1 MDFKEHLKKYLSEK
15 EIDSLIDSFDKKE
28 HKGLILNPSKMSDE
42 KFVKL
47 FPNVK
52 KHPIVP
58 HAYLYDQDEYE
69 MGKSIYH
76 DLGCFYIQD
85 PSASLVSYLLSPK
98 AGEQVL
104 DMCAAPGGKSV
115 QASILMNQ
123 QGILYS
129 NDLSFKR
136 AEILL
141 SNIERMGLGNVVVL
155 SSDLSNIKGLEN
167 NFDAI
172 ILDAPCSG
180 SGMFRRSEEMK
191 DDWTYEK
198 VIKASHIQKD
208 LILMAYSFLKEG
220 GRLIYSTCSYS
231 YEEDE
236 EVVQY
241 LLDNSDAS
249 LIPLPENKMFYR
261 SSMKE
266 TIHLFPHHFVGE
278 GHFIAL
284 IKKPGESHLE
294 KSESYKFTR
303 KGMSK
308 GDSKVIYHFELPN
321 KPIEKLMSI
330 ALRPGLFTYS
340 EIAGKKIVSHHYSH
354 YLSSENSYPLNDDQ
368 LKKYIHGETITV
380 NDNKNYSV
388 VSYDGINVG
397 AVNKTNNILK
407 NLYPKGLRR

>member
-1 MDFKEHLKKYLSEK
+1 MEFKEHLKKYLNE
-15 EIDSLIDSFDKKE
+15 EDINSLTDSFDKKE

-42 KFVKL
+42 KFIKL

-76 DLGCFYIQD
+76 DLGSFYIQD
-85 PSASLVSYLLSPK
+85 PSASLVSYFLMPK
-98 AGEQVL
+98 ECEQVL

-115 QASILMNQ
+115 QASMLMNQ
-123 QGILYS
+123 KGILYS

-141 SNIERMGLGNVVVL
+141 SNVERMGLGNVVVL
-155 SSDLSNIKGLEN
+155 STDLSKIKGLEN
-167 NFDAI
+167 SFDAI

-180 SGMFRRSEEMK
+180 SGMFRKMSEMK

-208 LILMAYSFLKEG
+208 LIMLAYSFLKEG

-236 EVVQY
+236 EVVRY
-241 LLDNSDAS
+241 LLDNSDATLIS
-249 LIPLPENKMFYR
+249 LPDNEMFYR
-261 SSMKE
+261 SDMKE
-266 TIHLFPHHFVGE
+266 AIHLFPNKFVGE

-284 IKKPGESHLE
+284 IKKPGQSNLE
-294 KSESYKFTR
+294 KSEPYHFTR

-308 GDSKVIYHFELPN
+308 GDSKVVYHFELPN
-321 KPIEKLMSI
+321 KPIEKLVNI
-330 ALRPGLFTYS
+330 ALRPGLFTFS
-340 EIAGKKIVSHHYSH
+340 EFSNKKIVSHHYSH
-354 YLSSENSYPLNDDQ
+354 YLDSKDSYPLNDIE
-368 LKKYIHGETITV
+368 LKKYLHGETITC
-380 NDNKNYSV
+380 NDNKNYSI